1 MTVEPAASSNPSVS
15 KPNCPE
21 PPCCKHPRCKCPV
34 EEESEYCSQLCEDPT
49 YRANNYCPCEDDAC
63 YRECDLVMK
72 GGVTSG
78 IVYPPLV
85 YKLYKNNYRFRNIG
99 GTSAGAIMA
108 AITAA
113 AEFGREAGGFEKLD
127 KIKEQLSEGPFLR
140 DLFQPAKETRPLYD
154 FLLRSAEV
162 TKGEGQKAKNEGLF
176 KKIWRIAG
184 KLQQASPLSFLL
196 TYALGALAGL
206 GIAYLLIMAVNK
218 GVVTDGG
225 AVVLMFF
232 GLLGALAGYL
242 VAFGMAGYRL
252 VKILTRKIPDNC
264 FGMCTGLKDDSM
276 PQQQQVLTN
285 WLNDSINNLAGIT
298 DKKMPLTFGMLK
310 TKRFVKPQE
319 DEDGISLR
327 MMTCNVS
334 QNQPYVLPFTD
345 QLLMYNQKEFKKFF
359 PEEIVEYMKAKAQKK
374 PAYDRSKIEDCF
386 FLPAADDLPVIVAT
400 RLSLSFPLLLS
411 ALPLYTIIPDKI
423 VTDETKPIVELEEA
437 DLKLN
442 LFSDGGI
449 ASNFPIQF
457 FDAWLPTRPTFGVN
471 LTSLPDEGFC
481 YEGADSQGAEKPG
494 FWSMRALIQGERS
507 KVRSEYSSPTADPAS
522 KKAHDVT
529 GDVTATTAAKAV
541 NNNAIH
547 LPAADDLLFTEW
559 IPLTKKSAKTGEAS
573 PNLFKFL
580 WAIFTTAQNYRDNMQ
595 AMLPSYRERI
605 VQIRLSDDEGGLN
618 LAMQEKTI
626 RKVMEKGEEAGRLLL
641 EEFDFR
647 VHQWVR
653 FQVLMIQ
660 MEKYLEKTWKVARKD
675 PSTLTRRFDY
685 ESLIKDQE
693 QEVNKYPYRRDEKWT
708 APAIRRMKTMG
719 DFINSWQDD
728 KLDEDPPLPEA
739 VLRVGPEI

>member
-1 MTVEPAASSNPSVS
+1 
-15 KPNCPE
+15 
-21 PPCCKHPRCKCPV
+21 
-34 EEESEYCSQLCEDPT
+34 
-49 YRANNYCPCEDDAC
+49 
-63 YRECDLVMK
+63 MK

-113 AEFGREAGGFEKLD
+113 AEYGREARNDKREGGFEKLD
-127 KIKEQLSEGPFLR
+127 KIKEQLGEGTFLR
-140 DLFQPAKETRPLYD
+140 DLFQPSKETRPLYD

-162 TKGEGQKAKNEGLF
+162 AKGEGQKAKHEGLF
-176 KKIWRIAG
+176 KKTWRVAG
-184 KLQQASPLSFLL
+184 KLQRASPLRFLSAF
-196 TYALGALAGL
+196 TLGTLLGF
-206 GIAYLLIMAVNK
+206 GIAYLFILIVGGVPSKGSSLAVLI
-218 GVVTDGG
+218 VS
-225 AVVLMFF
+225 
-232 GLLGALAGYL
+232 GLLGALAGYSA
-242 VAFGMAGYRL
+242 AFGMGGYRL
-252 VKILTRKIPDNC
+252 VQVLTRKIPDNY

-310 TKRFVKPQE
+310 QKRFVKQAA
-319 DEDGISLR
+319 DEEGINLR

-345 QLLMYNQKEFKKFF
+345 QLLMYNQKDFKKFF
-359 PEEIVEYMKAKAQKK
+359 PEEIVEYMKTKAPQK
-374 PAYDRSKIEDCF
+374 PAYDCAKIEDHF

-411 ALPLYTIIPDKI
+411 ALPLYTIVPDKI
-423 VTDETKPIVELEEA
+423 VTDETKPTVKLEKA

-471 LTSLPDEGFC
+471 LTSLPEEGFC
-481 YEGADSQGAEKPG
+481 YEGEDLQGALKPG
-494 FWSMRALIQGERS
+494 FWNMLSLFQGEKN

-522 KKAHDVT
+522 KKAQDVT
-529 GDVTATTAAKAV
+529 GDVATPTAARAV
-541 NNNAIH
+541 NNNAIY

-559 IPLTKKSAKTGEAS
+559 IPLTKKSEKTGVES

-641 EEFDFR
+641 ENFDFR

-653 FQVLMIQ
+653 FQVLLIQ
-660 MEKYLEKTWKVARKD
+660 MEKYLEKTWKVARPNPD
-675 PSTLTRRFDY
+675 TLTRQFDY

-693 QEVNKYPYRRDEKWT
+693 VNNYPYRRDEKWT
-708 APAIRRMKTMG
+708 GYADRRMKTMG
-719 DFINSWQDD
+719 HFIEGWQES
-728 KLDEDPPLPEA
+728 KLADDPPLPEA
-739 VLRVGPEI
+739 VLRVAPEI